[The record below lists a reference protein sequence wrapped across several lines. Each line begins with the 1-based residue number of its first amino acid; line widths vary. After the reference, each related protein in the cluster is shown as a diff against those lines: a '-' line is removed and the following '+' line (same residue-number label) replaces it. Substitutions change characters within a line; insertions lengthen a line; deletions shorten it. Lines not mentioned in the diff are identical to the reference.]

1 MYRELFY
8 TEELENEAEEL
19 VFKVLKE
26 IIDEK
31 KYRFCKCN
39 ICIQDVAAIVLNSIK
54 PMYSSN
60 RFERITAPISE
71 KSKKRVE
78 EAAKEIRKEII
89 KATRIAL
96 IVAAVACDKSA

>member
-8 TEELENEAEEL
+8 TEELENEAEEV

-89 KATRIAL
+89 KAIGQVNNRPHH
-96 IVAAVACDKSA
+96 